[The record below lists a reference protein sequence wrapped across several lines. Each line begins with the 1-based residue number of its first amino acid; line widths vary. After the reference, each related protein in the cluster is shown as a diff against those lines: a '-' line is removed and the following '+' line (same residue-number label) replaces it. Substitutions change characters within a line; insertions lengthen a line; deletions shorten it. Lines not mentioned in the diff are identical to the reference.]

1 MTAPMPET
9 GRPRP
14 GPVPAAAAESPTAC
28 IAAPAAG
35 RVAGRPPRVLS
46 IAGTDPTGGAGVHA
60 DLKAFA
66 ACGAYGMAAVTV
78 LVAQNTRGVRG
89 LHVPPADF
97 LADQLAAVSDDVA
110 VDAVKIGMLHSA
122 ELIGVVADWLAETA
136 PPLTVLDPVM
146 VATSGDRLL
155 DEDAER
161 ALAALLD
168 RVDLVTPNIPELA
181 VLAGAEPAGDA
192 AAMIGQA
199 RAVAARHDA
208 AVLAKG
214 GHLDGAEV
222 VDALVSPD
230 GSVAEFTA
238 ARVDTTCTHGTGCS
252 LSAAIAALWPRLGDP
267 AEAVARAK
275 AWLTESLAHAEELGV
290 GRGHGPVHHF
300 AGMWARGLAPARELD
315 LMDSWW
321 ADIAGVREAI
331 AELPFI
337 RGLAA
342 GDLDQADFGWYL
354 AQDALYLNGYA
365 RALAATAAKAP
376 TQAEQMF
383 WAKSA
388 HDSIAVE
395 MDLHRSF
402 IGESAGAAAPEPSA
416 VTRAY
421 VDHLLAAAVN
431 GSYGEAVAAVL
442 PCFWL
447 YQDTGSRMVGRAH
460 EGHPYRDWLATYA
473 DEEFAAATR
482 EAIRICATAAAAATP
497 AERDRMST
505 AFRRSAAHELE
516 FFAEPV
522 RRHGRGW
529 AGRGGGQ

>member
-1 MTAPMPET
+1 MPDDARGAAP
-9 GRPRP
+9 
-14 GPVPAAAAESPTAC
+14 ASPTAD
-28 IAAPAAG
+28 ISAPAPG

-78 LVAQNTRGVRG
+78 LVAQNTVGVRD
-89 LHVPPADF
+89 LHVPPAAF
-97 LADQLAAVSDDVA
+97 LRAQLDAVSDDVA
-110 VDAVKIGMLHSA
+110 VDAVKLGMLYSA
-122 ELIGVVADWLAETA
+122 ELIGVVSDWLAEVD
-136 PPLTVLDPVM
+136 PPVVVLDPVM

-155 DEDAER
+155 DAAAER
-161 ALAALLD
+161 ALAGLLD
-168 RVDLVTPNIPELA
+168 RVHLVTPNVPELA
-181 VLAGAEPAGDA
+181 VLAGAEPAGDSA
-192 AAMIGQA
+192 GLLEQA
-199 RAVAARHDA
+199 RAVAARHDV

-214 GHLDGAEV
+214 GHLPGAEV
-222 VDALVSPD
+222 LDALVSPD

-252 LSAAIAALWPRLGDP
+252 LSAAIAALWPRTGDP
-267 AEAVARAK
+267 AAAVRRAK
-275 AWLTESLAHAEELGV
+275 RWLTESLTHADELAV

-300 AGMWARGLAPARELD
+300 AGMWARGLEPTRPLD

-321 ADIAGVREAI
+321 AGIAGIREAI
-331 AELPFI
+331 DELPFLH
-337 RGLAA
+337 GLAA
-342 GDLDQADFGWYL
+342 GDLAAEDFGWYL

-383 WAKSA
+383 WARSA
-388 HDSIAVE
+388 HDAIAVE

-402 IGESAGAAAPEPSA
+402 IGEAAGAAAPEPSA

-421 VDHLLAAAVN
+421 VDHLLAAAVH
-431 GSYGEAVAAVL
+431 GTYGEAVAAVL

-447 YQDTGSRMVGRAH
+447 YQDTGSRLVDRAH
-460 EGHPYRDWLATYA
+460 EGHPYREWLETYA
-473 DEEFAAATR
+473 DEEFADATR
-482 EAIRICATAAAAATP
+482 EAIRICAEAAAAATP
-497 AERDRMST
+497 AERAAMET
-505 AFRRSAAHELE
+505 AFRLSSRHELE

-522 RRHGRGW
+522 RRHDRG
-529 AGRGGGQ
+529 